1 MAKTLKVP
9 GLNPTRAYLQPCQ
22 LLATEFSIF
31 EKFESGGS
39 HLPGPVII
47 DLHSSRTMQLF
58 FLVRP
63 VGPIHKMSAKVVSFR
78 EIVQLPANRPTFVLL
93 MRSTLAMIIVPLSV
107 YFLCFHLF
115 FGKAGPL
122 CLWDLSEDLNSR
134 VNFSGFA
141 AIASVQVRSSLT

>member
-1 MAKTLKVP
+1 
-9 GLNPTRAYLQPCQ
+9 
-22 LLATEFSIF
+22 
-31 EKFESGGS
+31 
-39 HLPGPVII
+39 
-47 DLHSSRTMQLF
+47 
-58 FLVRP
+58 
-63 VGPIHKMSAKVVSFR
+63 MSAKVVSFR